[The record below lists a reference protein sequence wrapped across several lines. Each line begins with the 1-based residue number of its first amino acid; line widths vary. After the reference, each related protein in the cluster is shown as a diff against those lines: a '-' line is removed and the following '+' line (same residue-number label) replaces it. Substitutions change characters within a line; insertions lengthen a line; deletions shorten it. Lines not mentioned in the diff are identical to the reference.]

1 MGKKVLVRSRYRQPL
16 VRTTRDWERGKDG
29 KLQEVNGYRQFENHH
44 AYMTPKEAAFIIDSE
59 ENQLFI
65 DAGLPP
71 VYYYP
76 AGAPLIVDD
85 SKDGTLSPPLAQ
97 SAMVANSPRQAEAAR
112 RALAEAEVTVAAREA
127 DTRDKVAAQ
136 RASRGGGAKRIATPV
151 GEEDDTANFEKPRKE
166 FASDQ
171 SGAVPRKLS
180 NPDLGD
186 DEVLSEAPTFS

>member
-1 MGKKVLVRSRYRQPL
+1 VKKVLVRSRYRQPL

-59 ENQLFI
+59 ENQLHI
-65 DAGLPP
+65 DGGLPP

-85 SKDGTLSPPLAQ
+85 SKDGPLTPPLGQ

-112 RALAEAEVTVAAREA
+112 RALAEGELAVAAKEQ
-127 DTRDKVAAQ
+127 DTRDKVAAA
-136 RASRGGGAKRIATPV
+136 RRGQGAKKIEAPD
-151 GEEDDTANFEKPRKE
+151 GEQDDQANFERPLGTFSE
-166 FASDQ
+166 STGSA
-171 SGAVPRKLS
+171 PRKLS

-186 DEVLSEAPTFS
+186 DEVLEEAPTFS